1 MGFQNKI
8 WYAREKKPSSINTA
22 VDNKLSNY
30 DKRLIKIE
38 NEMFPTQIINGKQ
51 VQSLTSTLTE
61 LKAQA
66 SDITIKLDNTQIANS
81 NQSRVDVLMEN
92 AENINNTINLMNND
106 IKQLLE
112 LVSFMISNDS
122 AEWNNYAGQ
131 MGFDNEPSVQY
142 ELNPVLSTDNK
153 NTNFPLAFTRSS
165 VTLTK

>member
-1 MGFQNKI
+1 MGFQNRI
-8 WYAREKKPSSINTA
+8 WYARDKKPSSINDT
-22 VDNKLSNY
+22 VDNRLSNY
-30 DKRLIKIE
+30 NKRLINIE
-38 NEMFPTQIINGKQ
+38 NEIFPTKIIDGKQ

-61 LKAQA
+61 LKAQT
-66 SDITIKLDNTQIANS
+66 SDISIKLGNTQNISSSQN
-81 NQSRVDVLMEN
+81 RIDVLMEN

-112 LVSFMISNDS
+112 LVSFMLSNDS

-153 NTNFPLAFTRSS
+153 NTNFPLSFTRPST
-165 VTLTK
+165 TLTK

>member
-8 WYAREKKPSSINTA
+8 WYARDKKPSSINDA

-30 DKRLIKIE
+30 NKRLIRIE
-38 NEMFPTQIINGKQ
+38 NEMFPIQVIDGKQ
-51 VQSLTSTLTE
+51 IQSLTSTLTE
-61 LKAQA
+61 LKSQA
-66 SDITIKLDNTQIANS
+66 SNISVKLDNTQLANN

-112 LVSFMISNDS
+112 LVSFMLSNDS

-153 NTNFPLAFTRSS
+153 NTNFPLSFTRSS
-165 VTLTK
+165 TTLTK

>member
-1 MGFQNKI
+1 
-8 WYAREKKPSSINTA
+8 
-22 VDNKLSNY
+22 
-30 DKRLIKIE
+30 
-38 NEMFPTQIINGKQ
+38 
-51 VQSLTSTLTE
+51 
-61 LKAQA
+61 
-66 SDITIKLDNTQIANS
+66 
-81 NQSRVDVLMEN
+81 MEN

-112 LVSFMISNDS
+112 LVSFMVSNDS

-165 VTLTK
+165 TTLTK

>member
-8 WYAREKKPSSINTA
+8 WYAREKKPSSINAA

-112 LVSFMISNDS
+112 LVSFMLSNDS

-153 NTNFPLAFTRSS
+153 NTNFPLSFTRSS

>member
-8 WYAREKKPSSINTA
+8 WYARDKKPSSINDA

-30 DKRLIKIE
+30 NKRLIRIE
-38 NEMFPTQIINGKQ
+38 NEMFPIQVIDGKQ

-61 LKAQA
+61 LKSQA
-66 SDITIKLDNTQIANS
+66 SNISVKLDNTQLANS

-153 NTNFPLAFTRSS
+153 NTNFPLSFTRSS

>member
-8 WYAREKKPSSINTA
+8 WYARDKKSSSINDTI
-22 VDNKLSNY
+22 DNKLSNY
-30 DKRLIKIE
+30 DKRLINIE
-38 NEMFPTQIINGKQ
+38 NEIFPFQIIDGIP
-51 VQSLTSTLTE
+51 VQSLTSSLKE

-66 SDITIKLDNTQIANS
+66 SDIKLKLDNSLLANNS
-81 NQSRVDVLMEN
+81 QSRVDALMEN
-92 AENINNTINLMNND
+92 AENTNNTINLMNND

-112 LVSFMISNDS
+112 LVSFMLSNDS
-122 AEWNNYAGQ
+122 STWNNYAGQ

-153 NTNFPLAFTRSS
+153 NTNFPLSFTRPS

>member
-8 WYAREKKPSSINTA
+8 WYSRDKKPSSMNG
-22 VDNKLSNY
+22 VEDKLSTYN
-30 DKRLIKIE
+30 KRLIKIE
-38 NEMFPTQIINGKQ
+38 NEIFPTKIIDGKQ

-66 SDITIKLDNTQIANS
+66 SDMSIKLDNTQLMNN
-81 NQSRVDVLMEN
+81 NQSKVDVLMEN
-92 AENINNTINLMNND
+92 AENVNNTINLMNND

-112 LVSFMISNDS
+112 LVSFMVSNDS
-122 AEWNNYAGQ
+122 AEWNTYAEQ
-131 MGFDNEPSVQY
+131 MGFDTETSVQY

-153 NTNFPLAFTRSS
+153 NTNFPVSFTRSS

>member
-8 WYAREKKPSSINTA
+8 WYARDKKPSSINDA

-30 DKRLIKIE
+30 NKRLIRIE
-38 NEMFPTQIINGKQ
+38 NEMFPIQVIDGKQ

-61 LKAQA
+61 LKSQA
-66 SDITIKLDNTQIANS
+66 SNISVKLDNTQLANN

-92 AENINNTINLMNND
+92 AENLNNTINLMNND

-112 LVSFMISNDS
+112 LVSFMVSNDS

-131 MGFDNEPSVQY
+131 IGFDNEPSVQY

-153 NTNFPLAFTRSS
+153 NINFPLSFTRSS

>member
-8 WYAREKKPSSINTA
+8 WYARDKKPSSINDT
-22 VDNKLSNY
+22 VDNRLSTYN
-30 DKRLIKIE
+30 KRLINIE
-38 NEMFPTQIINGKQ
+38 NEIFPVQIVDGKQ
-51 VQSLTSTLTE
+51 VQSFTSTLSE

-66 SDITIKLDNTQIANS
+66 SDISIKLGNTQNTNT
-81 NQSRVDVLMEN
+81 NQNRIDVLMEN

-112 LVSFMISNDS
+112 LVSFMLSNDS
-122 AEWNNYAGQ
+122 AEWGNYAGQ

-153 NTNFPLAFTRSS
+153 NTNFPLSFTRSS
-165 VTLTK
+165 ITLTK